1 VERAGE
7 HGASLAVLVLGQQTD
22 RKKEAHSA
30 LSAFALDLNY
40 AASCQAAVEACATR
54 PIGLVLLLGTLSDGD
69 WADCCSRLRSEPG
82 RSNPLILALSS
93 AETDHEARQALLH
106 GADDLVFDPLAGSLR
121 PERLAHLLQ
130 SRTPPREPQPPQPL
144 PPEPPQPEPVPLEPP
159 PAVQSKN
166 LIRWDPQ
173 TGRLL
178 APIDLD
184 RCFELVI
191 RPQSSSV
198 VALLRAVISSDRA
211 LVRRMLQRAHETET
225 PVLIELRL
233 RREDGTSQPA
243 LMRAGA
249 RIDAETG
256 QREMQAEIE
265 DLSDRVIA
273 ESQNTA
279 TVQRDQLTGLP
290 NRILFRDRLEQL
302 MARARRTGHPIAVML
317 LDVDALSRVNEALGH
332 AAGDAL
338 LRSVAERLVE
348 TLRASDSVMRAH
360 PSDLSVAR
368 IGGDEFVVALSELRD
383 VESAV
388 PVTKRLLDKM
398 REPVLIDGRLLHSS
412 VCVGISTFPNDGTDA
427 DRLISNAGTAMNK
440 AKLQGAGSYRF
451 FEDTMDTTSVQRL
464 SLERDLRE
472 ALGTNQLSIF
482 YQPQVDVRNGEV
494 VGLEA
499 LIRWQHPNRGFVPPS
514 ELIAV
519 AEQSELI
526 SEIGKFAL
534 ARVCEDIPELHAQL
548 KSLQR
553 VAVNVSGKQVRDPEF
568 PNLVDS
574 LARDLGISVKS
585 IELEITETEALDDAA
600 NTLLALRDLRQR
612 GFRIGIDDFGTGF
625 SSLSYLRRFPVDT
638 LKLDRAFVREI
649 ASTPVDRG
657 IAHAILTLAAG
668 LSLDTVAE
676 GVERPDQR
684 EILIELGCH
693 VMQGFL
699 FARPT
704 PKAELLRR
712 FATVPA
718 PAR

>member
-1 VERAGE
+1 MERAGE
-7 HGASLAVLVLGQQTD
+7 QGASLAVLVLGQQTD

-40 AASCQAAVEACATR
+40 AGSCQAAVETCAAR
-54 PIGLVLLLGTLSDGD
+54 PVGLVLLLGTLSDGD

-130 SRTPPREPQPPQPL
+130 SRTPPPEAQPPD
-144 PPEPPQPEPVPLEPP
+144 PVPLESL

-166 LIRWDPQ
+166 LIRWNPQ

-184 RCFELVI
+184 RCFELVM
-191 RPQSSSV
+191 RPQASSA
-198 VALLRAVISSDRA
+198 VALLRAVISSDRS
-211 LVRRMLQRAHETET
+211 LVRRMLQRANETET

-243 LMRAGA
+243 LMRARA
-249 RIDAETG
+249 RIDAATG

-273 ESQNTA
+273 ESQHAA

-302 MARARRTGHPIAVML
+302 MARARRTGHPIAVMM

-338 LRSVAERLVE
+338 LRHVAERLVE

-360 PSDLSVAR
+360 PADLSVAR

-383 VESAV
+383 GESAV
-388 PVTKRLLDKM
+388 PVAKRMLDKM

-412 VCVGISTFPNDGTDA
+412 VCIGISTFPNDGTDA
-427 DRLISNAGTAMNK
+427 DRLISNAGAAMNK

-472 ALGTNQLSIF
+472 ALGTNQLSVF
-482 YQPQVDVRNGEV
+482 YQPQIDVRNGEV
-494 VGLEA
+494 IGLEA

-534 ARVCEDIPELHAQL
+534 ARVCEDIPDLHAQL